1 MKKIISLALTILMAF
16 SFIPFSSAAAKDSP
30 SEVSADSA
38 VLMDAATGQILYSK
52 NMDSAFPPASTTK
65 LMTALLTLESC
76 KLDDI
81 VTVGKNPPLADGSK
95 IYIFQDEQIKVND
108 LLHALL
114 LASANDCA
122 EALAEHISGSIDDF
136 AKLMNKRAKKLGC
149 ENTNFVNP
157 SGLFDPNHKT
167 SAKDLALIMRELS
180 KHPEYTKIATTESY
194 NIQPTN
200 KSAVARPLWNENKL
214 IQKYSKYFY
223 DGCLGGKTGYT
234 IQSQHSYVCA
244 ATRNNQKLIVALIH
258 DSKKTFWQDST
269 ALLNYGFKNFEL
281 VTLYSKGQEVTNYTS
296 NGLTIPLLAAEDF
309 YYVRDKGANI
319 TPTYEI
325 QNKDISKLSFKRG
338 DKILEAAVTLNNKPI
353 GTLKLSGGINHDVKK
368 VSGTAIPA
376 KTTPLKM
383 LSIVCYTLAGI
394 VLLLLVRKHIIR
406 ILKRKK
412 KFKL

>member
-309 YYVRDKGANI
+309 YYVRDKGANV

>member
-1 MKKIISLALTILMAF
+1 MNKIISLALTISIAF
-16 SFIPFSSAAAKDSP
+16 SFIPFCSAAAKDFP

-52 NMDSAFPPASTTK
+52 NMDSAYPPASTTK
-65 LMTALLTLESC
+65 LMTALLTLENC
-76 KLDDI
+76 KLDDV

-149 ENTNFVNP
+149 ENTNFMNP
-157 SGLFDPNHKT
+157 SGLYDPKHMT
-167 SAKDLALIMRELS
+167 SAKDLALIMRELT
-180 KHPEYTKIATTESY
+180 KHPEYTKIAATESY

-223 DGCLGGKTGYT
+223 DGCVGGKTGYT

-244 ATRNNQKLIVALIH
+244 ATRNNQKLIVALVH

-281 VTLYSKGQEVTNYTS
+281 VTLYSKGEEVTNYTS
-296 NGLTIPLLAAEDF
+296 NGLTVPLLATEDF
-309 YYVRDKGANI
+309 YYVREKGTNI
-319 TPTYEI
+319 TPKYEI

-338 DKILEAAVTLNNKPI
+338 DKILEAAVTFDNKPI
-353 GTLKLSGGINHDVKK
+353 GTLKLSGGENHEIKK
-368 VSGTAIPA
+368 ISGAAIPS
-376 KTTPLKM
+376 KTTPLKV
-383 LSIVCYTLAGI
+383 LSIICYTLAGI
-394 VLLLLVRKHIIR
+394 VLLLLVRKHIIK
-406 ILKRKK
+406 ILKRKRK
-412 KFKL
+412 I